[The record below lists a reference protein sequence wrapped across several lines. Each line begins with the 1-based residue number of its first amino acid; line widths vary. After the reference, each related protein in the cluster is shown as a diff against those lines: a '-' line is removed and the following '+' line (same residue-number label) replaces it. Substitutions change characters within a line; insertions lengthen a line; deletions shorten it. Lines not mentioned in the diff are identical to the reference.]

1 MEGLGRRAT
10 VLVVDD
16 NPAIRLLLG
25 ELLEPA
31 YRVLKAE
38 TGTEAI
44 AALQQERPDII
55 LLDVMLPDGTGF
67 EICRRIKA
75 NATTRDIPV
84 IFLTTL
90 DDVQEQARGL
100 ALGAVD
106 YVTKPVHPLL
116 LMARLT
122 AHLRAKEAADLLRDR
137 ESFLEREVARRTA
150 DALRAQDVTILALT
164 SLGDARDD
172 ETGSHSRRTR
182 HFVRALAQRLKDH
195 ERFGADL
202 DDSRRELLVQSAPL
216 HDIGKI
222 GIPDHI
228 LRKPGRLTAEEYEV
242 MKTHPRLG
250 RDALQRAEDALG
262 VEVPFLRLAKELAYC
277 HHERWNGSGYPE
289 GRRGDAI
296 PVSARLMAVAD
307 VYDALT
313 SRRAYKD
320 GMPHAQA
327 AAFIVERRAIDF
339 DPDVADAFMGLQDE
353 FQAIAREFDT
363 DDAAASPSPVHH

>member
-16 NPAIRLLLG
+16 NPTIRLLLG
-25 ELLEPA
+25 ELLDSA
-31 YRVLKAE
+31 YRVLTAE
-38 TGTEAI
+38 TGEGAI
-44 AALQQERPDII
+44 TVLQQDRPDII
-55 LLDVMLPDGTGF
+55 LLDVVLPDGTGF
-67 EICRRIKA
+67 EVCSRIKA
-75 NATTRDIPV
+75 DAATRDIPV

-122 AHLRAKEAADLLRDR
+122 AHLRSKEAADLLRDR
-137 ESFLEREVARRTA
+137 EAFLEREVSRRTA
-150 DALRAQDVTILALT
+150 DALRAQEVTILALT

-182 HFVRALAQRLKDH
+182 YFVRALAERLKDH
-195 ERFGADL
+195 DRFGADL
-202 DDSRRELLVQSAPL
+202 DSTTRQLLVQSAPL

-228 LRKPGRLTAEEYEV
+228 LRKAGRLTAEEYEV
-242 MKTHPRLG
+242 MKAHPRLG

-262 VEVPFLRLAKELAYC
+262 VEVPFLRLAKELAYS

-289 GRRGDAI
+289 GRQGDAI

-313 SRRAYKD
+313 SRRAYKE

-327 AAFIVERRAIDF
+327 AAFIHERRSIDF
-339 DPDVADAFMGLQDE
+339 DPDVTDAFMGLQHE
-353 FQAIAREFDT
+353 FQAIAREFDA
-363 DDAAASPSPVHH
+363 DGVAAGRVHTQH

>member
-1 MEGLGRRAT
+1 MEDPGRRAT

-16 NPAIRLLLG
+16 NAAIRLLLG
-25 ELLEPA
+25 ELLEA
-31 YRVLKAE
+31 DYRVLTAE
-38 TGTEAI
+38 TGEG
-44 AALQQERPDII
+44 ALAVLQRDRPDII

-67 EICRRIKA
+67 DVCSRIKA
-75 NATTRDIPV
+75 DAALRDIPV

-122 AHLRAKEAADLLRDR
+122 AHLRSKEAADLLRDR
-137 ESFLEREVARRTA
+137 EAFLEREVSRRTA
-150 DALRAQDVTILALT
+150 DVLRAQDVTILALT

-195 ERFGADL
+195 DRFGAYL
-202 DDSRRELLVQSAPL
+202 DGTTRELLVQSAPL

-222 GIPDHI
+222 GIPDYI

-242 MKTHPRLG
+242 MKAHPRLG

-262 VEVPFLRLAKELAYC
+262 VEVPFLRLAKELAYS

-289 GRRGDAI
+289 GRKGDAI
-296 PVSARLMAVAD
+296 PVSARLMAIAD

-327 AAFIVERRAIDF
+327 AEFIAQRRAIDF
-339 DPDVADAFMGLQDE
+339 DPDVTDAFLDLQQQ
-353 FQAIAREFDT
+353 FQAIAREFDGGSV
-363 DDAAASPSPVHH
+363 AAARH